1 MSLLRFV
8 HAADLH
14 LDSPF
19 SGLKANAPSNVA
31 EALQKATFEA
41 YENIIDLCIAEQV
54 DALLV
59 AGDIFDSADR
69 SLRAQRAFVS
79 GLEQLHEAG
88 VRSFI
93 CHGNHD
99 PLDGW
104 EAQLTYPPSCHRF
117 GRQFECVPVIEQSP
131 ETAVVYGISYPV
143 REVRENLVE
152 QLGKVDSSPFSIGL
166 LHANVGGNTDHDAYA
181 PCTLSDLEQSGV
193 DYWALGHVHARQ
205 ILREGGPTI
214 VYPGNP
220 QGKNPTETGTKGVF
234 LVNVDDNA
242 NIDLEFQCT
251 DAVRWVHL
259 KLDISELQTE
269 QELLDEIGE
278 LVQEALTEAQFRS
291 VVARLTLSGRGPL
304 SDSLRQA
311 NFIDDVRSSINE
323 DWSDRSPF
331 AWCERIENRSAAPFN
346 RRERMAGSDFLA
358 EFLRLCDRAKA
369 DLQLQDQLRASFNDL
384 LEHRRYRRDLPEDLL
399 TETDLPALID
409 EAELVAL
416 DLLTSDEEK

>member
-19 SGLKANAPSNVA
+19 SGLKANAPPNVA
-31 EALQKATFEA
+31 ETLQKATFEA
-41 YENIIDLCIAEQV
+41 YENIVDLCIAEQV

-152 QLGKVDSSPFSIGL
+152 QLGTIDSSPFSIGL
-166 LHANVGGNTDHDAYA
+166 LHANVGSNTNHDAYA
-181 PCTLSDLEQSGV
+181 PCTISDLEQSGV

-205 ILREGGPTI
+205 ILREGGPTV

-242 NIDLEFQCT
+242 NIDLEFRCT

-259 KLDISELQTE
+259 NLDVSELQTE
-269 QELLDEIGE
+269 QDLIDVLDE
-278 LVQEALTEAQFRS
+278 LFQRCLSEAQFRS
-291 VVARLTLSGRGPL
+291 VISRLTLTGRGAL
-304 SDSLRQA
+304 SDSLRQED
-311 NFIDDVRSSINE
+311 FIDDLRDSINE
-323 DWSDRSPF
+323 DWSYRSKF
-331 AWCERIENRSAAPFN
+331 VWCERIENLTAPQIN
-346 RRERMAGSDFLA
+346 RAERVAGSDFVA
-358 EFLRLCDRAKA
+358 EFLRLCDRAKS
-369 DLQLQDQLRASFNDL
+369 DHQLQEQLRASFDVL
-384 LEHRRYRRDLPEDLL
+384 LDHRRFRRYLPNDVFKE
-399 TETDLPALID
+399 TELPTLIN
-409 EAELVAL
+409 EAESVAL
-416 DLLTSDEEK
+416 DLLTRDEEA

>member
-1 MSLLRFV
+1 MSQLRFV

-19 SGLKANAPSNVA
+19 SGLRAVAPPNVA
-31 EALQKATFEA
+31 EALHNATFEA
-41 YENIIDLCIAEQV
+41 YKNIIDLCIDEQV

-79 GLEQLHEAG
+79 GLERLHTEG
-88 VRSFI
+88 IRSFI

-104 EAQLTYPPSCHRF
+104 EAQLNYPASCHRF
-117 GRQFECVPVIEQSP
+117 GRSFKCVPFFEQGPDS
-131 ETAVVYGISYPV
+131 AVVYGISYPV
-143 REVRENLVE
+143 REVRENLIY
-152 QLGKVDSSPFSIGL
+152 QLGKVDPGPFSIGL
-166 LHANVGGNTDHDAYA
+166 LHANVGGNPNHDAYA

-193 DYWALGHVHARQ
+193 DYWALGHVHTRHV
-205 ILREGGPTI
+205 LREGTPT
-214 VYPGNP
+214 VAYPGNP
-220 QGKNPTETGTKGVF
+220 QGKNPSETGAKGVL
-234 LVNVDDNA
+234 LVEVDDSA
-242 NIDLEFQCT
+242 NVRLSFRCT

-269 QELLDEIGE
+269 QELLDEISE
-278 LVQEALTEAQFRS
+278 LVEESLTDAQSRS
-291 VVARLTLSGRGPL
+291 VVARLTLSGRGAL
-304 SDSLRQA
+304 SDSLRQP
-311 NFIDDVRSSINE
+311 NFTDDVRSSINE

-331 AWCERIENRSAAPFN
+331 AWCERIENQSAPPFN
-346 RRERMAGSDFLA
+346 REERMAGSDFLA
-358 EFLRLCDRAKA
+358 EFLRLCDRAKT
-369 DLQLQDQLRASFNDL
+369 DPQLQEQLRASFTEL
-384 LEHRRYRRDLPEDLL
+384 LEHRRYRRDFPEDLL

-409 EAELVAL
+409 EAELIAL